1 MPLIWND
8 SLLTGIITIDSQHKE
23 LFRRINELLD
33 SAGKSKEI
41 ISQTTNFLQSY
52 ITTHFG
58 TEENLMVKANYPEYQ
73 SHKLAHEKYAKDFNE
88 LKDRIDKEGI
98 NLTLSV
104 KMNQLLV
111 DWWINHINKVDKKM
125 AEFLK
130 SNLK

>member
-1 MPLIWND
+1 
-8 SLLTGIITIDSQHKE
+8 
-23 LFRRINELLD
+23 
-33 SAGKSKEI
+33 
-41 ISQTTNFLQSY
+41 
-52 ITTHFG
+52 
-58 TEENLMVKANYPEYQ
+58 
-73 SHKLAHEKYAKDFNE
+73 LAHEKYAKDFNE